1 MIEYRVIEIKQ
12 AKYDKEIKDTGGTM
26 RERIN
31 RLAKGIIDSEI
42 PKIKVT
48 PWEIDDVVRSGGA
61 TRRELVV
68 TSENNL
74 HIKGLAYSSNFRV
87 KLISGAFGGTY
98 NHLVYEINSSYLE
111 DGDVIKGS
119 FYLVTNGGERE
130 VPYSFCVELSTSGKA
145 LSDLKTA
152 DDFAD
157 TAKKDMDTALRL
169 FEYRDFATA
178 PFMQDLHVRA
188 IYDGLKGRP
197 DRRKELEEFLT
208 ALKVK
213 KPVQL
218 WTETEERRFGE
229 LEEVLTDW
237 VIIKRSDW
245 GYVNL
250 EVTTDCDFI
259 ELPKKSIVEQDFEEE
274 ECRVPFLV
282 HPERMHQGENTGR
295 ILITGIEER
304 FVIPVMAVNNPGGGV
319 SAEDAFAK
327 EALSR
332 YLRLRLEEE
341 YGRKDINILY
351 EEMGKAL
358 DEIELMKGESG
369 LLKLLRSEIFL
380 GQGNPSKAAL
390 LLDECRDEILKDRQ
404 EKRELYCYYQYLR
417 LKVQPDEYQ
426 KESLIRLMKKYL
438 EEDRRLFWLFLLLIK
453 LDDKL
458 FENLPAL
465 LAMMKKQ
472 FQMGVRSPFFYIW
485 GCRVLNRSPEIVRA
499 IGSMELQILYH
510 CAGKGIID
518 QKLAVAVSRLTLT
531 AKHFNRLQYRMLV
544 KLYEEHP
551 IKEVLEAICAL
562 LIKGECRMA
571 EAFSWYEKG
580 VKAGISLTRLYE
592 YYLYALPGNYCYLL
606 PKEVLLYF
614 SYGGNELDL
623 HSRAVLYKNVLVYL
637 EPTDPL
643 YQAYERT
650 IEKFATE
657 QLFESRIDKQ
667 LAGIYERMI
676 LKDVIDLP
684 MAKVLPSILR
694 SYRVECSNKKMK
706 YVIVCYEEMT
716 EEDAFLLDNG
726 VAYVPLFSEHSIL
739 LFQDAFGNRYANIPY
754 TIEPIM
760 DRPELEERCF
770 ELYPEHSMLRL
781 RACEKI
787 LADGASDMEEV
798 KILEGTLEDK
808 KLRPLFQKLLL
819 SKVIEFY
826 GRQASD
832 RKDGEEGAGYLLK
845 LDKNVLSKEERISV
859 CDTLIHNN
867 YTEEAFLMIRE
878 FGNEGI
884 RTERLYELCTKMIL
898 KNLFDED
905 PLLLHLAYDV
915 FKVGKSDGVILDYL
929 CEHFNG
935 LTDHMYQVLM
945 KGVSE
950 HVETYDLEERLT
962 AQMMFSGRSS
972 KLDKVFGLY
981 RSRKETSDMIVK
993 AYFTLKCN
1001 SYFMEDKEP
1010 EEKIFAYLEGT
1021 VRAASVKGRLPTI
1034 YLLAITKY
1042 YSKLPALDEE
1052 QKKLCRDTVSFLLEE
1067 GLVFPYF
1074 KALANDVPLPEDIMD
1089 KAMIQ
1094 YCGERD
1100 SKVELL
1106 VRILPDE
1113 EEFHSEDISRMYQG
1127 VFVKQKILFEGEIM
1141 EYQVRELIDE
1151 EWVLKKEGSVSCD
1164 TGSSQEA
1171 SDSRFACLNEMSL
1184 SFSLKDE
1191 NGLKNRMQEYLKKNA
1206 AAEELFPLM

>member
-1 MIEYRVIEIKQ
+1 
-12 AKYDKEIKDTGGTM
+12 M

-48 PWEIDDVVRSGGA
+48 PGEIDDVVRSGGA

-98 NHLVYEINSSYLE
+98 NHLVYEINSSFLE

-152 DDFAD
+152 EDFAE

-178 PFMQDLHVRA
+178 TFMQDLRVRA

-218 WTETEERRFGE
+218 WAETQERRFGE
-229 LEEVLTDW
+229 LEEVVTDW
-237 VIIKRSDW
+237 VVITRSDW

-259 ELPKKSIVEQDFEEE
+259 ELPKKNLGEQDFEEE

-282 HPERMHQGENTGR
+282 HPERMHQGENSGR
-295 ILITGIEER
+295 ILITGIEDR
-304 FVIPVMAVNNPGGGV
+304 FVIPVTAVNNPGGGIP
-319 SAEDAFAK
+319 AEDAFAK
-327 EALSR
+327 EAFGRFLK
-332 YLRLRLEEE
+332 LRLEEE
-341 YGRKDINILY
+341 YGQKDLNILY
-351 EEMGKAL
+351 DEMGRAL

-369 LLKLLRSEIFL
+369 LLKLFRAEIFL

-404 EKRELYCYYQYLR
+404 EKRELYCYYQFLR

-453 LDDKL
+453 LDDRL

-465 LAMMKKQ
+465 LSMMKKQ
-472 FQMGVRSPFFYIW
+472 FHMGVRSPFFYVW
-485 GCRVLNRSPEIVRA
+485 GCRVLNHGPEVMRTMGA
-499 IGSMELQILYH
+499 MELQILYH
-510 CAGKGIID
+510 CAGKGLVD
-518 QKLAVAVSRLTLT
+518 KKLAVAVSRLTLA
-531 AKHFNRLQYRMLV
+531 AKHFNRLHYRMLV

-580 VKAGISLTRLYE
+580 IKAGISLTRLYE

-637 EPTDPL
+637 EPGDPL

-684 MAKVLPSILR
+684 MAMVLPSILR

-716 EEDAFLLDNG
+716 EEDAFLLNDG

-739 LFQDAFGNRYANIPY
+739 LFQDAFGNRYAGISY
-754 TIEPIM
+754 KKEPVM

-770 ELYPEHSMLRL
+770 EVYPEHSMLRL
-781 RACEKI
+781 RACERI
-787 LADGASDMEEV
+787 LADGVSSVEEV

-808 KLRPLFQKLLL
+808 KLRPLYQKLLL
-819 SKVIEFY
+819 SRVIEFY
-826 GRQASD
+826 QEQAAS
-832 RKDGEEGAGYLLK
+832 REEGGEGAGYLLK
-845 LDKNVLSKEERISV
+845 LDKKVLTKQERISV
-859 CDTLIHNN
+859 CNTLIHND
-867 YTEEAFLMIRE
+867 YMEEAFLMIRE
-878 FGNEGI
+878 FGSEGLE
-884 RTERLYELCTKMIL
+884 TKRLYELCSKMIL

-915 FKVGKSDGVILDYL
+915 FREGKSDGVILDYL

-935 LTDHMYQVLM
+935 LTDQMYRVLM

-962 AQMMFSGRSS
+962 AQMMFSGCSL

-993 AYFTLKCN
+993 AYFTIKCTE
-1001 SYFMEDKEP
+1001 YFMEDKEP

-1021 VRAASVKGRLPTI
+1021 VKAASLKGRLPTI

-1042 YSKLPALDEE
+1042 YSRLPALDEE
-1052 QKKLCRDTVSFLLEE
+1052 QQKLCRNTVSFLLEE
-1067 GLVFPYF
+1067 GFVFPYF
-1074 KALANDVPLPEDIMD
+1074 KALAIYVPMSEDIMD

-1094 YCGERD
+1094 YCTDRD
-1100 SKVELL
+1100 SKVELQ

-1141 EYQVRELIDE
+1141 EYQVRELTGE
-1151 EWVLKKEGSVSCD
+1151 TWVVKKEGSISCE
-1164 TGSSQEA
+1164 TGTSRET
-1171 SDSRFACLNEMSL
+1171 SDSRFACLNEMGLSL
-1184 SFSLKDE
+1184 SLKDE
-1191 NGLKNRMQEYLKKNA
+1191 NGLKKRMQEYLKKNA